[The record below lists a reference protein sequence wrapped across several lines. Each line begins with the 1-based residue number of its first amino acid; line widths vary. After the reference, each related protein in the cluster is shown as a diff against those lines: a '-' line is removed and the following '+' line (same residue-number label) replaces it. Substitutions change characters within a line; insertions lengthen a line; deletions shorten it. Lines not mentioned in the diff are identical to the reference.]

1 MQENKLPDA
10 FSNASFSMDMD
21 EPMASM
27 DSKAVQMMKKMGYKP
42 GLGLGKQEQGIRES
56 IQVHTNLGK
65 RGLGLKLENF
75 VYSNESWDLSQDDLF
90 VEEKVEWLIN
100 ENLEDFST
108 NNLDNWVTESCRN
121 EDVVGNSTFCD
132 PKVLEQVFKAK
143 DIFDEL
149 GVAELNQARARAN
162 AFETIRSVFFMNRA
176 ALKMANI
183 DAVCDFM
190 FTSIKENENTPVYFA
205 DVCAGPGGFTE
216 YILWRKGW
224 SYKGFGLTLKDE
236 HDFRVSESTCASPVT
251 FQTLYG
257 ADDSGDVCNPNNL
270 KHFSE
275 RVLYETN
282 GGVHFMMSDGGF
294 CVDGQENLQ
303 EILSKHIYTCQCL
316 LALNILR
323 PNGHFVTKTF
333 DIFTP
338 FSVGLLYLMYI
349 CFEKVAIIKPNT
361 SRPANSERYFVCSN
375 LKVHSQTNII
385 GKYLWKIAIR
395 LWENRTLPDR
405 DILEI
410 VPLQV
415 LKADCKFFQY
425 ILQTNSSIGR
435 KQIIAL
441 KKLAQFCRNPN
452 LVEPR
457 QERLRTKCLEYW
469 KIPDEKRRPVQVFKI
484 EDLLNEVEI
493 PFDTLYKQPKFAY
506 CDYLESQL
514 TDFDN
519 WYYAYINSS
528 EYYRRLNYFA
538 GVGHSKVYRLQSKK
552 WLQVNHLKLV
562 KGTLLYGELVKETY
576 CHLNS
581 RELKTRY
588 SVHVI
593 DAMFLGSLDIR
604 NYTFLDRLKFIHKY
618 CKSVN
623 KESQENYSV
632 RVRSK
637 PIYNLVNIS
646 NDYNLFNNEES
657 GSVCIKLPVLG
668 FNCDKEAFDVNSIL
682 LLRAKNKRSG
692 QIVVPYTELEQLRN
706 LVEDLNHAVM

>member
-1 MQENKLPDA
+1 MQENNFPDA
-10 FSNASFSMDMD
+10 FSNASFSMDVD

-27 DSKAVQMMKKMGYKP
+27 DSKAMQMMKKMGYKP
-42 GLGLGKQEQGIRES
+42 GLGLGKQKQGITES
-56 IQVHTNLGK
+56 IQVPTNLGK

-75 VYSNESWDLSQDDLF
+75 VYSNESWDLSEECLL
-90 VEEKVEWLIN
+90 VEEKVEWLVN
-100 ENLEDFST
+100 EGFNDFST
-108 NNLDNWVTESCRN
+108 NILDNWVTEGCRN

-132 PKVLEQVFKAK
+132 PEVLKQVFKAK

-149 GVAELNQARARAN
+149 DVVELNQARARAN

-183 DAVCDFM
+183 DAVCNFM
-190 FTSIKENENTPVYFA
+190 FTSIKEDENTPIYFA

-236 HDFRVSESTCASPVT
+236 HDFRVSDSTCASPVT

-257 ADDSGDVCNPNNL
+257 ADNSGDVCNPDNL

-275 RVLYETN
+275 RVFHETN

-323 PNGHFVTKTF
+323 PNGNFVTKTF

-338 FSVGLLYLMYI
+338 FSVGLLYLMYL

-385 GKYLWKIAIR
+385 RQYLWKVAIR
-395 LWENRTLPDR
+395 LWENRTSPDR

-415 LKADCKFFQY
+415 LKADCKFFKY
-425 ILQTNSSIGR
+425 ILQTNSSIGK

-457 QERLRTKCLEYW
+457 QENLRTKCLEYW
-469 KIPDEKRRPVQVFKI
+469 RIPDEKRRPVQAFKV

-493 PFDTLYKQPKFAY
+493 SFDLLYKQPKFVY

-514 TDFDN
+514 TDIDN

-528 EYYRRLNYFA
+528 DYYRRLNYFA
-538 GVGHSKVYRLQSKK
+538 GVGYSKVYRLQSKK

-562 KGTLLYGELVKETY
+562 KGTLLYGELVKESY
-576 CHLNS
+576 YHLNS

-604 NYTFLDRLKFIHKY
+604 NYTFPERLKFIHKY

-632 RVRSK
+632 RVRPK
-637 PIYNLVNIS
+637 PIYKLMDIS

-657 GSVCIKLPVLG
+657 GNVCIKLPVVG
-668 FNCDKEAFDVNSIL
+668 FNCDKEAFEVNSIL

-692 QIVVPYTELEQLRN
+692 QIVIPCTEFEQLRN
-706 LVEDLNHAVM
+706 LVVDRNHAII